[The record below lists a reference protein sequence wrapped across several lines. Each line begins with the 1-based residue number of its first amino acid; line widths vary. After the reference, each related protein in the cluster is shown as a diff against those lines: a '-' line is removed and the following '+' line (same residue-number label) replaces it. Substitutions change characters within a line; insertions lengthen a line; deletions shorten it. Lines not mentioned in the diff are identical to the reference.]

1 VTTLCESSLHRHD
14 SGSPETHH
22 SAPRPDS
29 AANLCDHSPNLCD
42 RSLPRTLPADP
53 RAESSL
59 PRTLHPVPR
68 RESGLPGRLHP
79 LPRPESGLPER
90 LHPLPRPESGLPRR
104 LHAAPR
110 TESAFTR
117 TPHVAPGKHHPV
129 PEPHYR
135 RQQLTTEAQKTQR
148 DHCLCPLCFY
158 GEPWGPRCSAGPLAR
173 PEGLVGA
180 FRPRGVV
187 AEWLNAAVLKTAER
201 ETVP

>member
-79 LPRPESGLPER
+79 LPRPESGLP
-90 LHPLPRPESGLPRR
+90 RR

-129 PEPHYR
+129 PEPHYLR
-135 RQQLTTEAQKTQR
+135 QQLRQQLTTEAQRTQR

-158 GEPWGPRCSAGPLAR
+158 GEPFGAPVLSGNPLAR
-173 PEGLVGA
+173 LEGLVGA
-180 FRPRGVV
+180 FRLRGVV